1 MRRAMSVL
9 IAISLFLPLQSCTG
23 HDDSVSDVYPLSGD
37 FDGMLAVAAIYL
49 LPLLAFVRTKL
60 KLLASL
66 VGISACS
73 AGLYVISYAATQWA
87 NQLLVGWYTY
97 TVAAACYLFLSI
109 IDLRRMYVANKRLEL
124 TGPIN

>member
-1 MRRAMSVL
+1 MRRAISVL

-23 HDDSVSDVYPLSGD
+23 HDGSVSDLYPLSGD
-37 FDGMLAVAAIYL
+37 LGGMLAVAAIYL

-73 AGLYVISYAATQWA
+73 AGLYVVSYTATQWV
-87 NQLLVGWYTY
+87 NQLLVGWYIY
-97 TVAAACYLFLSI
+97 TVAATCYLFLSI
-109 IDLRRMYVANKRLEL
+109 IDLYRMYVANKRLDLNGAE
-124 TGPIN
+124 